1 MHVIDPNLLGV
12 GILVLMALLVGVKW
26 AATGSLLER
35 PEGSGL
41 VWLANLYNLGFL
53 LIANPAAAV
62 LLITGRAGVLAFAQ
76 AARQDPGL
84 LAFVEGGG
92 LALYLLGAGLML
104 WALVTLGRRYQ
115 LGGAAPRR
123 TDALVASGPYRL
135 VRHPLYA
142 AVLCLSLG
150 LAGLLYSVAY
160 LTVFAGYGVLIG
172 LLIPREEEGLDRA
185 YGAAYGAYR
194 RQVKAVVP
202 FLL

>member
-1 MHVIDPNLLGV
+1 MDLIDPTLLGV
-12 GILVLMALLVGVKW
+12 GILLLMALLVGAKW

-35 PEGSGL
+35 PEGSGV

-53 LIANPAAAV
+53 LIANPSAA
-62 LLITGRAGVLAFAQ
+62 LYLIFGQGWMWVPTQ
-76 AARQDPGL
+76 AARLDPTRV
-84 LAFVEGGG
+84 AIAEGGG

-104 WALVTLGRRYQ
+104 WALVSLGRRYQ

-123 TDALVASGPYRL
+123 TDALVVSGPYRL

-150 LAGLLYSVAY
+150 LAGLLHSVVF
-160 LTVFAGYGVLIG
+160 LVVFAGYGVLIG
-172 LLIPREEEGLDRA
+172 LMIPREEAGLDHA
-185 YGAAYGAYR
+185 YGAAYDAYR